1 MNEQRLKMLEK
12 FLEEDKNDPFNWYAL
27 GTEYLAEQ
35 PEKAKNYFDHLLNH
49 FSDYLPTYYHAAQ
62 LYVDF
67 EDEARAIEIYKQGIE
82 LAKAQNNPK
91 ALRELSAAY
100 QNLLFEME

>member
-12 FLEEDKNDPFNWYAL
+12 FLEEDKNDPFNLYAL
-27 GTEYLAEQ
+27 ASEYLAEQ
-35 PEKAKNYFDHLLNH
+35 PDKAISYFDHLLND

-62 LYVDF
+62 LYV
-67 EDEARAIEIYKQGIE
+67 EQGIE
-82 LAKAQNNPK
+82 LAKLQNNPK
-91 ALRELSAAY
+91 ALRELNAAY

>member
-27 GTEYLAEQ
+27 ASEYLAEQ
-35 PEKAKNYFDHLLNH
+35 PDKAKSYFDHLLND

-67 EDEARAIEIYKQGIE
+67 ENEPRAIEIYEQGIE
-82 LAKAQNNPK
+82 LAKLQNNPK
-91 ALRELSAAY
+91 ALRELNAAY